1 MDPSSFKTPVNPSR
15 LPRFDY
21 GASTSGLGG
30 AVKRDSL
37 AAELERDPQL
47 STAKRRSRQH
57 LQTFTSSLSHA
68 ALERQLLTAQTTLSE
83 TQTKLREK
91 ELAVERLERDR
102 RYFCER
108 EKEEREGR
116 EREQLEATEA
126 RRQLDAELRSLRTQ
140 LSHLR
145 DEHADLRSSH
155 SSLSLSSSQSTGQ
168 LKSLVSQLQT
178 QVQLL
183 TSELDEARQ
192 LGAAREATIARLQ
205 DELDA
210 VDDAEHANRSSA
222 DLGDM
227 EIVREELGRQAGYLR
242 SLESTNAKLSA
253 EVNQLKGRH
262 ESIEAKLST
271 MGELREKCVTLEA
284 ELNASRAERASW
296 AASPSKSSSESMRAL
311 TELRLSNAQLLE
323 ESGSLRASLRS
334 KEIELEDVKRELEE
348 NRAVVEGLESDVRS
362 LEEEVGRERRR
373 RRVVEGERGWV
384 GGVLASYK
392 AEEALA
398 SQSSSSPI
406 AGSTVD
412 AAKLEHVAEL
422 EALLGEYKAENERL
436 VEELEAL
443 EQSTKGTLTKGASS
457 EELDRLQSQNDS
469 LESEL
474 KTHLAT
480 IAGLEE
486 QIKEMEK
493 QIETLEQTLFELSG
507 EIAGGRHV
515 PPNVRV
521 LGFGEQPDQKEMDVR
536 RETVEKLRGENEAL
550 LRRIQVLEES
560 GVRAGN
566 GNQGMGGGGGGMVP
580 RESWEQVKR
589 EKGELEDVVRQK
601 EKRLKRLQEVFA
613 SKSAEFREAIASIL
627 GLKLAFYPN
636 GQVRV
641 TSMYDLTASFVF
653 QPNSSSGQEG
663 MKMQLIAQTEC
674 NLADLP
680 NMMHYWIEAE
690 QCPPG
695 FIASVTLECYE
706 RWKSGQEQEAQG

>member
-1 MDPSSFKTPVNPSR
+1 MRLSYVSFLASFLSLIPVPSPPLYLCSSPSLSRRPTTHFVR
-15 LPRFDY
+15 LP
-21 GASTSGLGG
+21 T
-30 AVKRDSL
+30 
-37 AAELERDPQL
+37 Q
-47 STAKRRSRQH
+47 
-57 LQTFTSSLSHA
+57 
-68 ALERQLLTAQTTLSE
+68 ERQLLTAQTSLSE

-116 EREQLEATEA
+116 EREQIEASES

-155 SSLSLSSSQSTGQ
+155 SSLSLSSSQSTGH

-210 VDDAEHANRSSA
+210 VEDAEHANRSSA

-242 SLESTNAKLSA
+242 SLESANAKLSA

-262 ESIEAKLST
+262 ESIEVLREEKRGLEAKLST

-284 ELNASRAERASW
+284 ELNAARSERASW

-323 ESGSLRASLRS
+323 ESGSLKASLRS
-334 KEIELEDVKRELEE
+334 KEIELEDVKRELDE
-348 NRAVVEGLESDVRS
+348 NRAVMEGLESDVRS

-384 GGVLASYK
+384 G
-392 AEEALA
+392 
-398 SQSSSSPI
+398 
-406 AGSTVD
+406 
-412 AAKLEHVAEL
+412 
-422 EALLGEYKAENERL
+422 ALLGEYKAENERL
-436 VEELEAL
+436 VEDLEAL

-480 IAGLEE
+480 IAGLEG
-486 QIKEMEK
+486 QTKEMEK

-550 LRRIQVLEES
+550 LRRIQLLEES

-653 QPNSSSGQEG
+653 QPNSSSEG